1 MINEYKKPGA
11 TRKGISKNRLLDVAI
26 VLGENSILKKKL
38 NDFSIEYEK
47 LVEINNVLITP
58 YETAKEFGEYLK
70 AMRQASGL
78 TQKDLSILLNC
89 DRSLIGYIERG
100 EVSACRME
108 QMKKDLLNLKK
119 EGKI

>member
-11 TRKGISKNRLLDVAI
+11 TRKGLASNRLLDVAI
-26 VLGENSILKKKL
+26 TLGENSILKKQL
-38 NDFSIEYEK
+38 NVFSIEYEK
-47 LVEINNVLITP
+47 LIEIINVLITP
-58 YETAKEFGEYLK
+58 YESKKEFGNYLK

-78 TQKDLSILLNC
+78 TQKELSNILNC
-89 DRSLIGYIERG
+89 DRSLVGYIERG

>member
-11 TRKGISKNRLLDVAI
+11 TRKGILKNRLLDVAI
-26 VLGENSILKKKL
+26 VLGENSLL
-38 NDFSIEYEK
+38 NKQVEKFSIEFEK
-47 LVEINNVLITP
+47 LFEIMDVLITP
-58 YETAKEFGEYLK
+58 YETKKEFGTYLK

-78 TQKDLSILLNC
+78 TQKELSTLLNC

>member
-1 MINEYKKPGA
+1 MINELKKPGA
-11 TRKGISKNRLLDVAI
+11 TRKGIAKNRLLDVAI

-38 NDFSIEYEK
+38 NEFSNEFEK
-47 LVEINNVLITP
+47 LIEIVDVLITP
-58 YETAKEFGEYLK
+58 YETAKEFGAYLK

-78 TQKDLSILLNC
+78 TQKELSIVLNC

>member
-1 MINEYKKPGA
+1 MINEYKRPGA
-11 TRKGISKNRLLDVAI
+11 TRKGIVNNRLLDVAI
-26 VLGENSILKKKL
+26 TLGENSLLRKQVDKY
-38 NDFSIEYEK
+38 SIEYEK
-47 LVEINNVLITP
+47 LVEILEVLITP

-89 DRSLIGYIERG
+89 DRSLVGYIERG

>member
-11 TRKGISKNRLLDVAI
+11 TRKGIFSNRLLDVAI
-26 VLGENSILKKKL
+26 VYGENSLLKKQVDK
-38 NDFSIEYEK
+38 FSVEYEK
-47 LVEINNVLITP
+47 LIEILEVLITP
-58 YETAKEFGEYLK
+58 YETAKEFGAYLK
-70 AMRQASGL
+70 ALRKASGL
-78 TQKDLSILLNC
+78 TQKELSIILNC

-108 QMKKDLLNLKK
+108 QMKQDLLNLKK

>member
-11 TRKGISKNRLLDVAI
+11 TRKGIINNRLLDVAI
-26 VLGENSILKKKL
+26 TLGENSMLRKQVDKY
-38 NDFSIEYEK
+38 SVEYEK
-47 LVEINNVLITP
+47 LIEILEVLITP
-58 YETAKEFGEYLK
+58 YETTKEFGAYLK
-70 AMRQASGL
+70 ALRKASGL
-78 TQKDLSILLNC
+78 TQKDLSSILNC

-108 QMKKDLLNLKK
+108 QMKRDLLNLKK